1 VPADQALTEAI
12 EAVGRSAKYRAI
24 APETIADIVAREY
37 ETGRDA
43 KAATARARKRLHR
56 AVAQYLGCPD
66 GRAIQRL
73 ETAFAAGAPEPVLL
87 DLLGTH
93 FSSRERLD
101 VMRELYGA
109 IFAVTGAP
117 ATVADLACTL
127 NPLAFRWMGL
137 PASTRYLAYDFNA
150 QMVAV
155 VARYLELEGLQGR
168 AEQRDVLCAPL
179 PERSD
184 VALLLKVF
192 DNMEARRRGAGW
204 VAVDNANAG
213 WIAVSFPA
221 RGMSGRPAD
230 FSGKHLPGLREGA
243 DQRGWEVV
251 ETLRFA
257 TEIVVVLR
265 AGPCTSAERGG

>member
-1 VPADQALTEAI
+1 MAADEALAKAI

-24 APETIADIVAREY
+24 AAETIADVVTREHAA
-37 ETGRDA
+37 GRDA

-56 AVAQYLGCPD
+56 AVAPYLGVPD
-66 GRAIQRL
+66 ARAIARL
-73 ETAFAAGAPEPVLL
+73 EAAFEAGSPEPVLL

-101 VMRELYGA
+101 VMRELYRA
-109 IFAVTGAP
+109 IFAVTGTP

-150 QMVAV
+150 RMVAV

-168 AEQRDVLCAPL
+168 AEQRDVLCSPL

-184 VALLLKVF
+184 VALILKVF
-192 DNMEARRRGAGW
+192 DNMDARRRGAGW
-204 VAVDNANAG
+204 TAVDHANAD
-213 WIAVSFPA
+213 WIALSFPA
-221 RGMSGRPAD
+221 RGMSGRAAD

-243 DQRGWEVV
+243 DERGWTLVD
-251 ETLRFA
+251 TLRFA

-265 AGPCTSAERGG
+265 TGPCARAG